1 MHATAGEL
9 ARLCI
14 IITLMHI
21 SQMARSAG
29 VNVQTIRFYE
39 RQRLLRKPLRNAS
52 GYRCYEPG
60 DLERVSFIK
69 GSQALGFTLAEI
81 KELIDLHKAVA
92 AARGPIRRKPQEL
105 RQIMRM
111 AAERLRSIDEKL
123 CALHQMKQ
131 QLSALLEGLNARTI
145 PVCPASAT
153 PLGGTRAPRRAS
165 PGSGAPKKSS

>member
-1 MHATAGEL
+1 MDHNYG
-9 ARLCI
+9 
-14 IITLMHI
+14 MQI

-52 GYRCYEPG
+52 GYRCYEPS

-69 GSQALGFTLAEI
+69 GSQALGFTLSEI

-92 AARGPIRRKPQEL
+92 KASGPIRRKPQEL

-111 AAERLRSIDEKL
+111 AAERLHSIDEKL
-123 CALHQMKQ
+123 CVLHQMKQ
-131 QLSALLEGLNARTI
+131 QLSSLLAGLNAAII
-145 PVCPASAT
+145 PACPASST
-153 PLGGTRAPRRAS
+153 PLGPRRRAPKNLLDLI
-165 PGSGAPKKSS
+165 P